1 MGTLRV
7 QRPQLSPPMDGEVA
21 AGLRADVLALLLARE
36 SLLIELL
43 AKILPAPLH
52 ALYRELRLVALR
64 QSPDGAL
71 RPQLVA
77 LLRELAPLLT
87 LLGVVGEVLA

>member
-1 MGTLRV
+1 
-7 QRPQLSPPMDGEVA
+7 MDGEVA

-36 SLLIELL
+36 SLLIVLL
-43 AKILPAPLH
+43 AKILLAPLH

-64 QSPDGAL
+64 QSPEHVAL